1 MKDRNNDSAKLN
13 YNVIPFY
20 FEWSWIKDKTILHKG
35 GDRSGALIIIDEDGI
50 PVKMWGYELIANE
63 KE

>member
-20 FEWSWIKDKTILHKG
+20 FDWNWIRNKQIIHRGTDEYG
-35 GDRSGALIIIDEDGI
+35 MLIIVDEDGI
-50 PVKMWGYELIANE
+50 PIKMYGYELISNE